1 MTEGPIVEVE
11 ALAARQRLAP
21 FLLVVWAPAML
32 ALLADGYDLQAAAFA
47 GPSLVRDW
55 GIARSALA
63 PMFTAGVV
71 GLLVG
76 APLLGSAADYIGR
89 KTAIILSLLFAGIF
103 SLACSTADS
112 VQTLMV
118 YRFLTGVGIAGLLPN
133 VAALTAELAPSR
145 LRAPMI
151 IIMFMGVA
159 VGGALPGAIAAW
171 LVPTHGWPVLFQIGG
186 VAPLVAAAVMALAMP
201 ESIRFMALRGR
212 SPARIARAIRRL
224 MPEADIPPGAR
235 FVARASEAPQR
246 APISRLFEGRYAIVT
261 PLLWLMFAS
270 ILMTNYFMTS
280 WMPVVFEQAGLSPA
294 AAAWVNA
301 SFQLGGAVGG
311 VATSLLIGRLGIVLV
326 AGLFALAIPVVAMVG
341 TPDLTTAGVAA
352 AVASAGFCI
361 IGTQFC
367 MNASAGLAYPT
378 AYRGMGAGM
387 VFGVG
392 RIGSLLGPAAGGY
405 LIAQEVGTRALFLAP
420 AIPLTI
426 GLLAAVALAL
436 KGGLRWADDDA

>member
-1 MTEGPIVEVE
+1 MTEGPIVEVD
-11 ALAARQRLAP
+11 ALADRQRLGP
-21 FLLVVWAPAML
+21 FLLAVWAPAML

-55 GIARSALA
+55 GIERSALA

-76 APLLGSAADYIGR
+76 APLLGSAADFIGR
-89 KTAIILSLLFAGIF
+89 KTAIILSLLFAGVF
-103 SLACSTADS
+103 SLACGTADS
-112 VQTLMV
+112 VEQLMV

-133 VAALTAELAPSR
+133 VAALTAELAPR
-145 LRAPMI
+145 KLRAPMI

-159 VGGALPGAIAAW
+159 VGGAMPGAIAAW
-171 LVPTHGWPVLFQIGG
+171 LVPVHGWPILFLIGG
-186 VAPLVAAAVMALAMP
+186 IAPLISAAVMTVAMP
-201 ESIRFMALRGR
+201 ESIRFLALRGK
-212 SPARIARAIRRL
+212 SPERITRAIRRL
-224 MPEADIPPGAR
+224 MPEVVIEPGTR
-235 FVARASEAPQR
+235 FVARVIAAPAK
-246 APISRLFEGRYAIVT
+246 APMRRLFEGRYVFVT
-261 PLLWLMFAS
+261 PLLWLMFAC

-280 WMPVVFEQAGLSPA
+280 WMPVVFEQAGLTPA
-294 AAAWVNA
+294 AAAWINA

-311 VATSLLIGRLGIVLV
+311 VATSLLIGRFGIVLI
-326 AGLFALAIPVVAMVG
+326 AGLFALAIPVVAFVG

-367 MNASAGLAYPT
+367 MNASAGMAYPT

-405 LIAQEVGTRALFLAP
+405 LIAQEVGTRTLFLAP
-420 AIPLTI
+420 AIPLSI
-426 GLLAAVALAL
+426 GLLAALALAL
-436 KGGLRWADDDA
+436 RGGLRWPDEDA